1 MLFYGKFIKKQ
12 YICSK
17 IASLYDTKQY
27 NTTTTPNL
35 KGKDSVQ
42 VPLNGFYKVYVENGT
57 LVCEV
62 ENGATPPPLALEIIS
77 GEQCLTYTVG
87 GTIQGTLIN

>member
-1 MLFYGKFIKKQ
+1 MGMDVTL
-12 YICSK
+12 
-17 IASLYDTKQY
+17 
-27 NTTTTPNL
+27 TTQNL

-62 ENGATPPPLALEIIS
+62 QDGATPPPLAIETVD
-77 GEQCLTYTVG
+77 GKKCLTYTMG
-87 GTIQGTLIN
+87 GTIQGTKI